1 MHTASDSRVFAFR
14 RHQTQDELCRGAPDG
29 HSESGP
35 GHARVCSVLLGAT
48 RRSGSGPA
56 ALDPVRSHTASALRP
71 HRGERSVSL
80 VVDWRIDA
88 SGE

>member
-35 GHARVCSVLLGAT
+35 GHAACVVLLGAT
-48 RRSGSGPA
+48 RHLYYPLSAFWLWTSCWTLRP
-56 ALDPVRSHTASALRP
+56 HTASALRP
-71 HRGERSVSL
+71 HSGERS
-80 VVDWRIDA
+80 
-88 SGE
+88 